1 MHPGGRDVL
10 SGMRHTLALTLS
22 VLAAG
27 LALALT
33 GPSGLLRAEDKTAAA
48 PSEPPAPHLASE
60 LTYDVRHDLAVTGL
74 PADAKSVRVWFW
86 VPEDTTDQK
95 VLEMSVQSAP
105 EGWRFTRDRTHGSR
119 FLYAECDPSKTAPK
133 IETTFKFRRRAAG
146 GDIDASKTR
155 PLDAAELATFAEE
168 LRTDEKHMQVTD
180 TMRKA
185 ADNVCGDE
193 RNPVLAAQRIV
204 EFVRLKS
211 DHYLVHGPKPKGK
224 CLGDAEECMAGAGDC
239 CTDQHALFIA
249 MARARGIPCRL
260 HFGSRLQEKN
270 LGKTHDPGYRCWV
283 TFFAPGL
290 GWIPLDISA
299 SETEPQGP
307 GFWFGR
313 MDARRIQWADGRGVE
328 LSPPPANQQDL
339 VIRALV
345 EVDGK
350 PWTEFERK
358 LTFTYVGR

>member
-1 MHPGGRDVL
+1 MHPAAASVL
-10 SGMRHTLALTLS
+10 PGMRHIPAVALL
-22 VLAAG
+22 LLAG
-27 LALALT
+27 LASPGLT
-33 GPSGLLRAEDKTAAA
+33 LRAEDKPSAA
-48 PSEPPAPHLASE
+48 PSDAPPPHLASE
-60 LTYDVRHDLAVTGL
+60 LTYDLLHTFEVKNVPEG
-74 PADAKSVRVWFW
+74 AKSVRIWFW

-95 VLEMSVQSAP
+95 VLEFAVKSAP
-105 EGWRFTRDRTHGSR
+105 AGWRFTRDRTNGSR
-119 FLYAECDPSKTAPK
+119 FLYAELDPSKASPR
-133 IETTFKFRRRAAG
+133 IETAFKFRRRAAG
-146 GDIDASKTR
+146 GDVDATKTR
-155 PLDAAELATFAEE
+155 PLTPEELASFAPE
-168 LRTDEKHMQVTD
+168 LRTDEKHMSVTE

-185 ADNVCGDE
+185 ADNVCGSE
-193 RNPVLAAQRIV
+193 RNPVIQAQRIV
-204 EFVRLKS
+204 EFVRMKS

-224 CLGDAEECMAGAGDC
+224 CLGDAEECMAGTGDC

-270 LGKTHDPGYRCWV
+270 LGKAHDPGYRCWV

-313 MDARRIQWADGRGVE
+313 MDARRIEWAEGRGVE

-339 VIRALV
+339 VIRAWV
-345 EVDGK
+345 EVDGQ
-350 PWTEFERK
+350 PWTEKDFERRV
-358 LTFTYVGR
+358 TFSYVGR